1 MPARPADGG
10 HPVTSAELLREFFD
24 AANALRRV
32 TALVARGAS
41 ESDLFSAVA
50 QEVALLLGADA
61 AGVLRYEP
69 DGTATVAGWW
79 ALPRLGVPLGTRLT
93 VTGEDVAASVL
104 QTGEPVRTDRF
115 EGPAGSATAR
125 LRQLGARSVI
135 AAPITLE
142 GRLWGVAVA
151 AATRPEG
158 LPADGEWHIAGLVA
172 LVGAA
177 VAELHQI
184 ADEHAALR
192 RVAMLVARSA
202 APAEVFYEVASEVR
216 ELLGAD
222 VTTIARFEPDAT
234 ATILAGV
241 GTGQPLEGRWP
252 VEPPLSIA
260 AVLRTGR
267 PSRVDD
273 FAALESGGL
282 ADLVRREGL
291 RSSVASPIYVGGRLW
306 GAIVASSRHG
316 PFPPD
321 AEQRIADFTE
331 LAATAIANTEGR
343 AELVASRARIVAAFD
358 RARRVLERDLH
369 DGVQQRLVSL
379 ALTLRGAQKRVPG
392 GLPELDASL
401 SQAVEGLA
409 EVLSELQEISRGI
422 HPAILSQGGLVPALK
437 TLARRSA
444 VPVELTVLAGGR
456 MPEPVEVAGYYV
468 VAEAL
473 TNVAK
478 HAHASV
484 VYVDVDVHGDA
495 LRLRIRDDGVGGAD
509 PSRGSGLIGIDDRVE
524 ALGGTMHIDSPAGKG
539 TTLLVT
545 LPVADD

>member
-1 MPARPADGG
+1 MAARPAGGG
-10 HPVTSAELLREFFD
+10 HPEASVGPLQQFFD

-41 ESDLFSAVA
+41 PPEMFSAVA
-50 QEVALLLGADA
+50 REMAGILGADV

-69 DGTATVAGWW
+69 DGTATVVGWW
-79 ALPRLGVPLGTRLT
+79 GPPGMDVPLGMKLT
-93 VTGEDVAASVL
+93 VAGEDLAASVL
-104 QTGEPVRTDRF
+104 QNGQPRRTDRF
-115 EGPAGSATAR
+115 EGPAGSVGAR
-125 LRQLGARSVI
+125 FRQLGVHSGI
-135 AAPITLE
+135 GAPITLA

-151 AATRPEG
+151 AASQPGR
-158 LPADGEWHIAGLVA
+158 LPADSEWHIAGLVA

-177 VAELHQI
+177 VADLQLI

-192 RVAMLVARSA
+192 RVAMLVAYSA
-202 APAEVFYEVASEVR
+202 TSAEVFSEVASEVR

-241 GTGQPLEGRWP
+241 GTNAPLTGRWR
-252 VEPPLSIA
+252 VEPLLSIA
-260 AVLRTGR
+260 EVFRTGR
-267 PSRVDD
+267 PARVDD
-273 FAALESGGL
+273 FGVLEGEL
-282 ADLVRREGL
+282 ADYARREGL
-291 RSSVASPIYVGGRLW
+291 RSSVASPIQVGGRVW
-306 GAIVASSRHG
+306 GAIVASSRRG
-316 PFPPD
+316 PFPAD

-343 AELVASRARIVAAFD
+343 AELVASRSRIVAAFD

-369 DGVQQRLVSL
+369 DGVQQRLVSVML
-379 ALTLRGAQKRVPG
+379 MLRSAQKRVPA

-401 SQAVEGLA
+401 TQAAEGLA

-444 VPVELTVLAGGR
+444 IPVELSVRAGGR
-456 MPEPVEVAGYYV
+456 LPEPVEVAAYYV

-478 HAHASV
+478 HARASV
-484 VYVDVDVHGDA
+484 AYVDVDMHDEA
-495 LRLRIRDDGVGGAD
+495 LRLRVRDDGAGGAD
-509 PSRGSGLIGIDDRVE
+509 PARGSGLIGLNDRVE
-524 ALGGTMHIDSPAGKG
+524 ALGGTMQIDSPADRG
-539 TTLLVT
+539 TSLLVT
-545 LPVADD
+545 LPIASA

>member
-1 MPARPADGG
+1 MAPRPGDDGQPG
-10 HPVTSAELLREFFD
+10 ASVGPLQQFFD
-24 AANALRRV
+24 AADALRRV

-41 ESDLFSAVA
+41 APVMFSAVA
-50 QEVALLLGADA
+50 REMAGILGADV
-61 AGVLRYEP
+61 AGVLRYQP
-69 DGTATVAGWW
+69 DGTAAVVGWW
-79 ALPRLGVPLGTRLT
+79 GPPGMDVPLGTKLT
-93 VTGEDVAASVL
+93 VAGEDLAASVL
-104 QTGEPVRTDRF
+104 QNGQPMRTDRF
-115 EGPAGSATAR
+115 EGPAGSVGAR
-125 LRQLGARSVI
+125 FRQLGVHMGI
-135 AAPITLE
+135 GAPITLE

-151 AATRPEG
+151 AASQPGR
-158 LPADGEWHIAGLVA
+158 LPADSEWHIAGLVA

-177 VAELHQI
+177 VADLQQI

-192 RVAMLVARSA
+192 RVAMLVAYSA
-202 APAEVFYEVASEVR
+202 SSAEVFAEVASEVR

-241 GTGQPLEGRWP
+241 GANAPLAGRWR

-260 AVLRTGR
+260 EVFRTGR
-267 PSRVDD
+267 PARVDD
-273 FAALESGGL
+273 FGVLEGGL
-282 ADLVRREGL
+282 ADYARREGL
-291 RSSVASPIYVGGRLW
+291 RSSVASPIQVGGRVW
-306 GAIVASSRHG
+306 GAIVASSRRG
-316 PFPPD
+316 PFPAD

-369 DGVQQRLVSL
+369 DGVQQRLVSVML
-379 ALTLRGAQKRVPG
+379 MLRSAQKRVPA

-401 SQAVEGLA
+401 SQAAEGLA

-444 VPVELTVLAGGR
+444 IPVELSVRADGR
-456 MPEPVEVAGYYV
+456 LPEPVEVAAYYV

-478 HAHASV
+478 HARASV
-484 VYVDVDVHGDA
+484 AYVDVDMHDDA
-495 LRLRIRDDGVGGAD
+495 LQLRVRDDGAGGAD
-509 PSRGSGLIGIDDRVE
+509 PARGSGLIGLNDRVE
-524 ALGGTMHIDSPAGKG
+524 ALGGTMQIDSPADRG
-539 TTLLVT
+539 TSLLVT
-545 LPVADD
+545 LPIASA

>member
-10 HPVTSAELLREFFD
+10 HPETSVRLLREFLD

-41 ESDLFSAVA
+41 EPELFSAVA
-50 QEVALLLGADA
+50 REIGLLLGADV

-69 DGTATVAGWW
+69 DGTAAVAGWW
-79 ALPRLGVPLGTRLT
+79 GLPGMDVPLGMQLT
-93 VTGEDVAASVL
+93 VAGENMAATAL
-104 QTGEPVRTDRF
+104 QASGPVRTDRF
-115 EGPAGSATAR
+115 EGPAGSAADLFR
-125 LRQLGARSVI
+125 RLGARSGI
-135 AAPITLE
+135 GAPITLD
-142 GRLWGVAVA
+142 GRLWGVAL
-151 AATRPEG
+151 AATSQPG
-158 LPADGEWHIAGLVA
+158 QLPPDSEWHIAGLVA

-192 RVAMLVARSA
+192 RVAMLVAGSA
-202 APAEVFYEVASEVR
+202 APAEVFAEVASEVR

-241 GTGQPLEGRWP
+241 GTSDPLEGRWP
-252 VEPPLSIA
+252 VEPPLSIE
-260 AVLRTGR
+260 AVFRTGL
-267 PSRVDD
+267 PARVDD
-273 FAALESGGL
+273 FGALEGRL
-282 ADLVRREGL
+282 ADHVRREGL
-291 RSSVASPIYVGGRLW
+291 RSSIAGPIHVGGRLW
-306 GAIVASSRHG
+306 GAIVASSRSG

-321 AEQRIADFTE
+321 AEERIADFTE

-379 ALTLRGAQKRVPG
+379 ALTLRSAQKRVPD

-401 SQAVEGLA
+401 SQAIEGLA

-422 HPAILSQGGLVPALK
+422 HPAILSQGGLVPAVK

-444 VPVELTVLAGGR
+444 IPVELSVRAGER
-456 MPEPVEVAGYYV
+456 LPEPVEVAAYYV

-478 HAHASV
+478 HARASV
-484 VYVDVDVHGDA
+484 VYVDVDVHDGA
-495 LRLRIRDDGVGGAD
+495 LQLRIRDDGAGGAD
-509 PSRGSGLIGIDDRVE
+509 PLRGSGLIGIDDRIE
-524 ALGGTMHIDSPAGKG
+524 ALGGTMHIDSPASRG
-539 TTLLVT
+539 TTLFVT
-545 LPVADD
+545 LPIAGN

>member
-1 MPARPADGG
+1 MPARAADSG
-10 HPVTSAELLREFFD
+10 HPVTSGRLLEEFLD

-41 ESDLFSAVA
+41 EPELFSAVA
-50 QEVALLLGADA
+50 QEVGLLLGADV

-69 DGTATVAGWW
+69 GGTAVVAGWW
-79 ALPRLGVPLGTRLT
+79 GLPGMDVPVGTQLT
-93 VTGEDVAASVL
+93 VTGENMAALLL
-104 QTGEPVRTDRF
+104 QTGEPVRVDRF
-115 EGPAGSATAR
+115 EGPAGSVAALFRR
-125 LRQLGARSVI
+125 LGVRSGI
-135 AAPITLE
+135 GAPITLE
-142 GRLWGVAVA
+142 GRLWGAAIA
-151 AATRPEG
+151 AATRPER
-158 LPADGEWHIAGLVA
+158 LPADSEWHIAGLVA

-192 RVAMLVARSA
+192 RVAMLVACSA
-202 APAEVFYEVASEVR
+202 TPAEVFSEVAGEVR

-241 GTGQPLEGRWP
+241 GTSDPLEGRFP
-252 VEPPLSIA
+252 IEPPLSIE
-260 AVLRTGR
+260 AVFRTGR
-267 PSRVDD
+267 PARVDD
-273 FAALESGGL
+273 FGALEGGL
-282 ADLVRREGL
+282 ADRVRKEGL
-291 RSSVASPIYVGGRLW
+291 RSSVASPIHVGGRLW
-306 GAIVASSRHG
+306 GAIVASSRRG

-321 AEQRIADFTE
+321 AEERIADFTE

-379 ALTLRGAQKRVPG
+379 ALTLRSAQKRVPD

-401 SQAVEGLA
+401 SQAIEGLA
-409 EVLSELQEISRGI
+409 GVLSELQEISRGI

-444 VPVELTVLAGGR
+444 IPVELSVGAGER
-456 MPEPVEVAGYYV
+456 LPEPVEVAAYYV

-478 HAHASV
+478 HARASV
-484 VYVDVDVHGDA
+484 VHVDVDVHDDA
-495 LRLRIRDDGVGGAD
+495 LELRVRDDGVGGAD
-509 PSRGSGLIGIDDRVE
+509 PSRGSGLIGIDDRIE
-524 ALGGTMHIDSPAGKG
+524 ALGGTMRIDSPTSRG
-539 TTLLVT
+539 TTLFVT
-545 LPVADD
+545 LPIPGD

>member
-10 HPVTSAELLREFFD
+10 HPETSALLLREFLD

-32 TALVARGAS
+32 TALVARGAP
-41 ESDLFSAVA
+41 EPELFSAVA
-50 QEVALLLGADA
+50 REIGLPLGADV

-69 DGTATVAGWW
+69 GGTAAVAGWW
-79 ALPRLGVPLGTRLT
+79 SLPGMDVPLGMQLT
-93 VTGEDVAASVL
+93 VAGGNLAATAL
-104 QTGEPVRTDRF
+104 QASGPVRTDRF
-115 EGPAGSATAR
+115 EGPAGSVADL
-125 LRQLGARSVI
+125 LRRLGARSGI
-135 AAPITLE
+135 AAPITLD

-151 AATRPEG
+151 AASQPGR
-158 LPADGEWHIAGLVA
+158 LPPDSEWHIAGLVA

-192 RVAMLVARSA
+192 RVAMLVACPT
-202 APAEVFYEVASEVR
+202 APAEVFAEVANEVR
-216 ELLGAD
+216 NLLGAD

-241 GTGQPLEGRWP
+241 GTSEPLEGRFP
-252 VEPPLSIA
+252 IEPPLSVE
-260 AVLRTGR
+260 AVFRTGR
-267 PSRVDD
+267 PARVDD
-273 FAALESGGL
+273 FGALEGGL
-282 ADLVRREGL
+282 ADRVRREGL
-291 RSSVASPIYVGGRLW
+291 RSSVASPIHVGGRLW
-306 GAIVASSRHG
+306 GAIVASSRRG

-321 AEQRIADFTE
+321 AEERIADFTE

-379 ALTLRGAQKRVPG
+379 ALTLRGAQKRVPD

-401 SQAVEGLA
+401 SQAIEGLA
-409 EVLSELQEISRGI
+409 EVLAELQEISRGI

-444 VPVELTVLAGGR
+444 IPVELSVRAGER
-456 MPEPVEVAGYYV
+456 LPEPVEVAAYYV

-478 HAHASV
+478 HARASV
-484 VYVDVDVHGDA
+484 VYVDAGVHDDA
-495 LRLRIRDDGVGGAD
+495 LQLRIRDDGIGGAD
-509 PSRGSGLIGIDDRVE
+509 PSRGSGLIGIDDRIE
-524 ALGGTMHIDSPAGKG
+524 ALGGTMHIDSPVSKG
-539 TTLLVT
+539 TTLFVT
-545 LPVADD
+545 LPVAGG

>member
-1 MPARPADGG
+1 MPARPGDGG
-10 HPVTSAELLREFFD
+10 HLVTSAELPREFFD

-41 ESDLFSAVA
+41 EAELFSAVA
-50 QEVALLLGADA
+50 REVAQLLGADV

-69 DGTATVAGWW
+69 DDTAAVAGWW
-79 ALPRLGVPLGTRLT
+79 GGPGMDVPLGTRLALA
-93 VTGEDVAASVL
+93 GENVAASVL
-104 QTGEPVRTDRF
+104 RTGEPVRTDRF
-115 EGPAGSATAR
+115 GGPEGSVAALFRR
-125 LRQLGARSVI
+125 LAVQSGI
-135 AAPITLE
+135 GAPITLE

-151 AATRPEG
+151 ATAQPGR
-158 LPADGEWHIAGLVA
+158 LPADSEWHIAGLVA

-202 APAEVFYEVASEVR
+202 APAEVFYEVASELR
-216 ELLGAD
+216 ELLDAD
-222 VTTIARFEPDAT
+222 VTTIVRFEPDAT

-241 GTGQPLEGRWP
+241 GTDEPLGGRWP

-260 AVLRTGR
+260 AVLRTGQ
-267 PSRVDD
+267 PARVDD
-273 FAALESGGL
+273 FGLLEGGL

-291 RSSVASPIYVGGRLW
+291 RSSVASPIHVGGRLW

-316 PFPPD
+316 PFSPD
-321 AEQRIADFTE
+321 AEARIADFTE
-331 LAATAIANTEGR
+331 LAATAIANTEGH

-358 RARRVLERDLH
+358 RARRALERDLH

-379 ALTLRGAQKRVPG
+379 ALTLRGAQNRVPD
-392 GLPELDASL
+392 GLPELNASL
-401 SQAVEGLA
+401 SQAVEGLS
-409 EVLSELQEISRGI
+409 EVLAELQEISRGI
-422 HPAILSQGGLVPALK
+422 HPAILSQGGLAPALK
-437 TLARRSA
+437 TLARRAAIPAELS
-444 VPVELTVLAGGR
+444 VPVAGR
-456 MPEPVEVAGYYV
+456 LPEPVEVAAYYV

-478 HAHASV
+478 HARASV
-484 VYVDVDVHGDA
+484 VYVDVDVHDGA
-495 LRLRIRDDGVGGAD
+495 LRLRVRDDGCGGAD
-509 PSRGSGLIGIDDRVE
+509 PARGSGLIGIDDRVQ
-524 ALGGTMHIDSPAGKG
+524 ALGGIMRIDSPAGKG

-545 LPVADD
+545 LPLVAD